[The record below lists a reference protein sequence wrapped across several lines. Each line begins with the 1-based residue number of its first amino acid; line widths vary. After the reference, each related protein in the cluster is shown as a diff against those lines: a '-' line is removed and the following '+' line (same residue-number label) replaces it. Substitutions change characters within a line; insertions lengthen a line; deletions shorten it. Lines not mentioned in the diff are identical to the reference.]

1 MSDSKVFCIDGIYVT
16 LTKDELKEYYS
27 NTYKNNYDKM
37 QVLAALA
44 KYAERR
50 GDKELAR
57 KYRRQ
62 YVDLKSEIDFYAFN
76 LINWN

>member
-1 MSDSKVFCIDGIYVT
+1 MKTKTFVIDGVKVE
-16 LTKDELKEYYS
+16 LTKDEVQERYS
-27 NTYKNNYDKM
+27 NTFKNNYDKM

-44 KYAERR
+44 NSAERM
-50 GDKELAR
+50 GEKDLAR

-62 YVDLKSEIDFYAFN
+62 HVDLKSEIDFYAFN

>member
-1 MSDSKVFCIDGIYVT
+1 MKTKTFVIDGVKVE
-16 LTKDELKEYYS
+16 LTKEEIQERYS
-27 NTYKNNYDKM
+27 NTFKNNYDKM

-44 KYAERR
+44 NSAERR
-50 GDKELAR
+50 GDKDLSR

>member
-1 MSDSKVFCIDGIYVT
+1 MIVFWFLVVFFIVET
-16 LTKDELKEYYS
+16 LQLFQAEGFFV
-27 NTYKNNYDKM
+27 
-37 QVLAALA
+37 VLLNS
-44 KYAERR
+44 AERR
-50 GDKELAR
+50 GDKDLAR

>member
-1 MSDSKVFCIDGIYVT
+1 MKTKTFVIDGVKVE
-16 LTKDELKEYYS
+16 LTKDEVQKRYS
-27 NTYKNNYDKM
+27 NTFKNNYDKM

-44 KYAERR
+44 NSAERR
-50 GDKELAR
+50 GEKDLAR

-62 YVDLKSEIDFYAFN
+62 HVDLKSEIDFYAFN

>member
-1 MSDSKVFCIDGIYVT
+1 MKTKTFVIDGVSVD
-16 LTKDELKEYYS
+16 LTRDEVQERYS
-27 NTYKNNYDKM
+27 NIFKNNYDKM

-44 KYAERR
+44 NSAGRR
-50 GDKELAR
+50 GEKDLAR
-57 KYRRQ
+57 KYRRE

>member
-1 MSDSKVFCIDGIYVT
+1 MKTKTFVIDGVKVE
-16 LTKDELKEYYS
+16 LTKEEIQERYS
-27 NTYKNNYDKM
+27 NTFKNNYDKM

-44 KYAERR
+44 NSAERR
-50 GDKELAR
+50 GDKDLAR